1 MTRDASAPTADDT
14 AGRAG
19 GRSGVDG
26 LGTSAGTATGRDGR
40 ESRDDS
46 TGASTGPD
54 VPVGQDAPAQGS
66 TGRVAFEGRDAPA
79 ASRDAWAA
87 DARWADL
94 PALALPTGRTVVVAA
109 HPDDESLAVGG
120 LVAELAARGNPPE
133 VVVLTDGAAS
143 HPGSPTLSPA
153 DLAVRRADE
162 VRTAVAVLSP
172 ASPVTSLGHPDG
184 GLREARAAVEDDLR
198 RVLGTGPVDTLVVP
212 WRGDGHRDH
221 RVAGEIGAALADE
234 TGARLVEYPLW
245 MWQWATP
252 HDPRVPWD
260 LMRVVDLADASV
272 VRRHRAVAAHRSQVH
287 PLSDDPRDAAVVH
300 PDLVA
305 ALDRDVDVLVVGDP
319 SATTLRQDYFD
330 ATYARRDDPWGF
342 EDRWYEERK
351 RAVTVA
357 ALPDA
362 RYGRVL
368 EVGCSIGVLTAEL
381 ATRSDELLAVDVAA
395 AAVARARERVASAA
409 HVRVEVGDVAARVP
423 DGPWDL
429 VVLSEVGYYLSR
441 ADLVRTARAL
451 RASLAAGGTVLAVH
465 WRHPVA
471 DYPLTGDEVHR
482 VLHRTLDLAPLVRH
496 EEADFVLDVLAADP
510 RSVARRTG
518 LA

>member
-1 MTRDASAPTADDT
+1 MTRDATAPTTGDAS
-14 AGRAG
+14 GRAG
-19 GRSGVDG
+19 AQAEPDDRV
-26 LGTSAGTATGRDGR
+26 TSARAAARHDVLDR
-40 ESRDDS
+40 RDDAA
-46 TGASTGPD
+46 GAAP
-54 VPVGQDAPAQGS
+54 GQDLLDRRDDAAGAAP
-66 TGRVAFEGRDAPA
+66 GRVVFDGQDAPA

-94 PALALPTGRTVVVAA
+94 PAFALPAGRTVVVAA

-120 LVAELAARGNPPE
+120 LVAELAARGTPPE

-143 HPGSPTLSPA
+143 HPGSPTVSREE
-153 DLAVRRADE
+153 LAARRADE
-162 VRTAVAVLSP
+162 VRTAVGVLSP
-172 ASPVTSLGHPDG
+172 ASPVTLLGHPDG
-184 GLREARAAVEDDLR
+184 GLREVRADVEAALR
-198 RVLGTGPVDTLVVP
+198 RLLGTDPVDTLLVP

-221 RVAGEIGAALADE
+221 RVAGEIGAALARE

-245 MWQWATP
+245 MWHWATP
-252 HDPRVPWD
+252 DDPRVPWD
-260 LMRVVDLADASV
+260 RMQLVDLADGSV

-287 PLSDDPRDAAVVH
+287 PLSDDPRDAAVVS
-300 PDLVA
+300 PDLLA
-305 ALDRDVDVLVVGDP
+305 ALDRDVDVLVVDDP
-319 SATTLRQDYFD
+319 SATTLRQQYFD

-351 RAVTVA
+351 RAVTLA

-362 RYGRVL
+362 RHGRVL
-368 EVGCSIGVLTAEL
+368 EVGCSIGVLTADL
-381 ATRSDELLAVDVAA
+381 AARSDELLAVDVAP
-395 AAVARARERVASAA
+395 AAVARARERVASAG
-409 HVRVEVGDVAARVP
+409 HVRVEVADVTDGVP

-441 ADLVRTARAL
+441 ADLLRTARAL
-451 RASLAAGGTVLAVH
+451 RASLAPGGTVVAVH

-482 VLHRTLDLAPLVRH
+482 VLRRALDLAPLVRH

-518 LA
+518 LV

>member
-1 MTRDASAPTADDT
+1 MVTRDASAPTTGDAPGAGAGERTSVDDRDASAGAA
-14 AGRAG
+14 AGR
-19 GRSGVDG
+19 V
-26 LGTSAGTATGRDGR
+26 
-40 ESRDDS
+40 
-46 TGASTGPD
+46 
-54 VPVGQDAPAQGS
+54 V
-66 TGRVAFEGRDAPA
+66 FEGRDAPA

-94 PALALPTGRTVVVAA
+94 PALALPAGRTVVVAA

-153 DLAVRRADE
+153 DLVARRADE
-162 VRTAVAVLSP
+162 VRAAVAVLSP
-172 ASPVTSLGHPDG
+172 ASPVTLLGHPDG
-184 GLREARAAVEDDLR
+184 GLREVRAAAEADLR
-198 RVLGTGPVDTLVVP
+198 RLLGTAPVDTLVVP

-221 RVAGEIGAALADE
+221 RVAGEIGAALAHE

-252 HDPRVPWD
+252 DDARVPWER
-260 LMRVVDLADASV
+260 LRVVDLADGSV

-287 PLSDDPRDAAVVH
+287 PSSDDPRDAAVVS

-305 ALDRDVDVLVVGDP
+305 ALDRDVDVLVVDDA
-319 SATTLRQDYFD
+319 SATTLGQRYFD

-351 RAVTVA
+351 RAVTLA

-368 EVGCSIGVLTAEL
+368 EVGCSIGVLTADL
-381 ATRSDELLAVDVAA
+381 ATRGDELLAVDVAP

-441 ADLVRTARAL
+441 ADLLRTARAL
-451 RASLAAGGTVLAVH
+451 RASLAPGGTVVAVH

-482 VLHRTLDLAPLVRH
+482 VLRHALDLSPLVRH

-518 LA
+518 LV

>member
-1 MTRDASAPTADDT
+1 MTNAGATDAGTT
-14 AGRAG
+14 NAGATDAGTTNAGTTNPGKNRAG
-19 GRSGVDG
+19 TTRA
-26 LGTSAGTATGRDGR
+26 GTSDAAT
-40 ESRDDS
+40 
-46 TGASTGPD
+46 TGAGSPAA
-54 VPVGQDAPAQGS
+54 VVG
-66 TGRVAFEGRDAPA
+66 GRVAFEGRDAPA
-79 ASRDAWAA
+79 APADAWAA
-87 DARWADL
+87 DPRWPDL

-109 HPDDESLAVGG
+109 HADDESLAVGG

-143 HPGSPTLSPA
+143 HPGSPTHAPA
-153 DLAVRRADE
+153 ALVERRAAE
-162 VRTAVAVLSP
+162 VRAAVAILSP
-172 ASPVTSLGHPDG
+172 ASPVTLLGHPDG
-184 GLREARAAVEDDLR
+184 GLREVRDAVRDDLR
-198 RVLGTGPVDTLVVP
+198 RVLGTDSVDTLVVP

-221 RVAGEIGAALADE
+221 RVAGEIGAALAAE

-252 HDPRVPWD
+252 DDPRVPWD
-260 LMRVVDLADASV
+260 RLRVVDLADASV

-300 PDLVA
+300 PALVA
-305 ALDRDVDVLVVGDP
+305 ALDRDVDVLVVDDD
-319 SATTLRQDYFD
+319 ATPATLRQDFFD

-351 RAVTVA
+351 RAVTLA
-357 ALPDA
+357 ALPAA
-362 RYGRVL
+362 RHGRVL
-368 EVGCSIGVLTAEL
+368 EVGCSIGVLTAAL
-381 ATRSDELLAVDVAA
+381 AERCDTLLAVDVAP
-395 AAVARARERVASAA
+395 AAVARARERVAGAP

-451 RASLAAGGTVLAVH
+451 RASLAPGGTVVAVH

-482 VLHRTLDLAPLVRH
+482 VLRRTLDLAPLVRH

-518 LA
+518 LL

>member
-1 MTRDASAPTADDT
+1 MVTRHAGPPATES

-19 GRSGVDG
+19 ARAAVAGSDA
-26 LGTSAGTATGRDGR
+26 SAGT
-40 ESRDDS
+40 
-46 TGASTGPD
+46 
-54 VPVGQDAPAQGS
+54 PAD
-66 TGRVAFEGRDAPA
+66 RVAFEGRDAPA
-79 ASRDAWAA
+79 TTREAWAA
-87 DARWADL
+87 DDRWADL
-94 PALALPTGRTVVVAA
+94 PALALPSGRTVVVAA

-143 HPGSPTLSPA
+143 HAGSPTLRPA
-153 DLAVRRADE
+153 DLAARRADE
-162 VRTAVAVLSP
+162 VRAAVALLSP
-172 ASPVTSLGHPDG
+172 ASRVTLLGHPDG
-184 GLREARAAVEDDLR
+184 GLREARSAVEDDLR
-198 RVLGTGPVDTLVVP
+198 RVLGSSPVDTLVVP

-221 RVAGEIGAALADE
+221 RVAGEIGASLARA

-252 HDPRVPWD
+252 DDPRVPWD
-260 LMRVVDLADASV
+260 RLRVVDLADASV
-272 VRRHRAVAAHRSQVH
+272 VRRHRAVAAHRSQLH
-287 PLSDDPRDAAVVH
+287 PLSDDPHDAAVVH
-300 PDLVA
+300 PDLVT
-305 ALDRDVDVLVVGDP
+305 ALDRDVDVLVVEDP

-351 RAVTVA
+351 RSVTLA
-357 ALPDA
+357 ALPDV

-368 EVGCSIGVLTAEL
+368 EVGCSIGVLTADL
-381 ATRSDELLAVDVAA
+381 APRSDELLAVDVAP

-409 HVRVEVGDVAARVP
+409 HVRVEVGDVAAHVP

-451 RASLAAGGTVLAVH
+451 RASLAAGGTVVAVH

-482 VLHRTLDLAPLVRH
+482 VLRRTLDLAPLVRH

-518 LA
+518 LV